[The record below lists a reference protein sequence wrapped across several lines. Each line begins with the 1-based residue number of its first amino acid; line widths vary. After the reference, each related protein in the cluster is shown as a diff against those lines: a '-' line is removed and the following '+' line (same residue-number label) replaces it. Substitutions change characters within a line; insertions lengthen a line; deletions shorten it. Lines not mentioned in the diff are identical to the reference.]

1 MCDLDSIGEG
11 NILKTIFTTISE
23 IRILTSLDNR
33 TVFNDKF
40 PEFDN
45 YAMFM

>member
-1 MCDLDSIGEG
+1 MGEG
-11 NILKTIFTTISE
+11 IILKNIFTTISE
-23 IRILTSLDNR
+23 IRILTSLNNT
-33 TVFNDKF
+33 TVSNVKF